1 MVQHIKVIDSHTG
14 GEPTRIIYEGGPDLG
29 TGSFAERVIRFREH
43 HDAIRR
49 ATVME
54 PRGSDVLVGGLLV
67 EPSDAKYAAGIIF
80 FNNHDYLGMCGHGT
94 IGLMATLKHLGRVND
109 GEHWIETPVGPV
121 KAIVRGNETTLFN
134 VPSFRLK
141 QDVSVD
147 VPGHGSFVGDI
158 AWGGNWFFLVKDYE
172 GPLTLTA
179 VAGPNGLTATS
190 LAIRDA
196 LWNSGITGLNGE
208 WIDHVELF
216 GDPLDSDN
224 DSRNFVLCPGGAYDR
239 SPCGTGTSAK
249 LACLAASGKLK
260 PGEIWRQESIIG
272 SVFSGSFQWQPERE
286 ASDELHN
293 GNGDRAVIPAIRG
306 TAFVNSEATL
316 ILNSDDPFCMGIES

>member
-1 MVQHIKVIDSHTG
+1 MTQPIKVIDSHTG
-14 GEPTRIIYEGGPDLG
+14 GEPTRIIYVGGPDLG
-29 TGSFAERVIRFREH
+29 SGPLQERVVRFREN

-67 EPSDAKYAAGIIF
+67 EPNDPKFAAGIIF

-94 IGLMATLKHLGRVND
+94 IGLMATLKHLGRIDD

-121 KAIVRGNETTLFN
+121 KAIVSGHETTLFN

-141 QDVSVD
+141 ENVTVD
-147 VPGHGSFVGDI
+147 VPKHGSFTGDI

-172 GPLTLTA
+172 GPLTLSEVGGA
-179 VAGPNGLTATS
+179 NGLMAVS
-190 LAIRDA
+190 VAIRDA
-196 LWNSGITGLNGE
+196 LWNSGITGSNGA

-216 GDPLDSDN
+216 GEPLDPQN
-224 DSRNFVLCPGGAYDR
+224 DSRNFVLCPGGAFDR

-249 LACLAASGKLK
+249 LACLAASNRLK
-260 PGEIWRQESIIG
+260 PGQIWRQESIIG
-272 SVFSGSFQWQPERE
+272 SVFSGSYQWLPNSESSE
-286 ASDELHN
+286 EFESSDE
-293 GNGDRAVIPAIRG
+293 PAIVPSICG